1 MASEWHRVRVEE
13 VGEASC
19 LCLFLDHGDRDRVE
33 AADLRELKPEFL
45 MVAPQAVAVE
55 VAGLEEYQ
63 QREDLLPTVNQL
75 LLGKALVARVED
87 RAALGARLVQ
97 GETPRLIFFDTSRPE
112 EDVNINQRLIELI
125 VSEDARSRLPAVG
138 GEEVRVVVTSVSEG
152 GELRVS
158 KAPGAAGEQ
167 EGGLA
172 PLAGEQEQQV
182 GPGGYKALAGHP
194 TYSPLTY
201 LSLLDS
207 TESLVF

>member
-33 AADLRELKPEFL
+33 VADLRELQAEFL
-45 MVAPQAVAVE
+45 VLPPQAVAVQ
-55 VAGLEEYQ
+55 VAGLQDFQHREE
-63 QREDLLPTVNQL
+63 LLPTVNQL

-87 RAALGARLVQ
+87 RPALGARLAQ

-138 GEEVRVVVTSVSEG
+138 GEEVRVVVTGVSAG

-158 KAPGAAGEQ
+158 KAPGAAGTPGQ

-172 PLAGEQEQQV
+172 HLPGDLDQQV
-182 GPGGYKALAGHP
+182 TPWITSPGTTG
-194 TYSPLTY
+194 LTT
-201 LSLLDS
+201 LFITVQNIL
-207 TESLVF
+207 